1 MRLLLKN
8 LIMVNGIRL
17 AISSYPAA
25 VGLITYNHTAPPVR
39 RAGIHPYI
47 TTDETG
53 NIN

>member
-25 VGLITYNHTAPPVR
+25 VGLITYNHTA
-39 RAGIHPYI
+39 IHSYI
-47 TTDETG
+47 TTAETG